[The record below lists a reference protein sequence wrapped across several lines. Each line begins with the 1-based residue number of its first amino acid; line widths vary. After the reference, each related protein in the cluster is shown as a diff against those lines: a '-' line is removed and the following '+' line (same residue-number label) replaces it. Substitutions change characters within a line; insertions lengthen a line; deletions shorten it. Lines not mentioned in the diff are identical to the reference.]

1 MTPNCTNSD
10 GGNNGVE
17 LRDINNPAVS
27 TQQTPDELTGLT
39 EHLRRQ
45 TGTGSGG
52 SGKSPCC
59 PRGGAPQA
67 DMHHIP
73 GGIKHNRLQSPRS
86 PRNPRQKLHLARQ
99 RQNQR
104 FAKIDRVFLILFPL
118 MFTIF
123 NVVYWLAYYTAEV
136 ERVEA
141 EASG

>member
-27 TQQTPDELTGLT
+27 TQHTPDELTGLT

-45 TGTGSGG
+45 TGTGT
-52 SGKSPCC
+52 KSPCC
-59 PRGGAPQA
+59 QSRGAPPHQA
-67 DMHHIP
+67 DIHHQIS
-73 GGIKHNRLQSPRS
+73 GKITHNRLQSPRS
-86 PRNPRQKLHLARQ
+86 PRSPRQLLHLARQ

-104 FAKIDRVFLILFPL
+104 FAKIDRVFLVLFPL
-118 MFTIF
+118 MFAIF
-123 NVVYWLAYYTAEV
+123 NCIYWLAYYTAEV